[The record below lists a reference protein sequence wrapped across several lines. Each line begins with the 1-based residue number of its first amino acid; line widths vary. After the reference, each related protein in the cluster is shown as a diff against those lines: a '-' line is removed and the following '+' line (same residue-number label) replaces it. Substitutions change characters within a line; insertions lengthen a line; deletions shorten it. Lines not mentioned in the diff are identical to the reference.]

1 MVSSSE
7 KTPPRRQERKSGYIY
22 CYLSVTQSCLTLRH
36 LMDCSKEGLPG
47 YLQVCNKGSR
57 QSEHQRS
64 AFYVWKDRNKAFY
77 GWKVKEYS
85 ILYTAKY
92 KPLGSLNS
100 FLSYAPQLSGANLV
114 SSFTLLL
121 ALPQILSN
129 HCGGWQH
136 PMD

>member
-1 MVSSSE
+1 
-7 KTPPRRQERKSGYIY
+7 
-22 CYLSVTQSCLTLRH
+22 
-36 LMDCSKEGLPG
+36 MDCSKEGLPG

-121 ALPQILSN
+121 AFPQLLSS
-129 HCGGWQH
+129 HHGGWCRGGVTESTGSQFWEPSFTFEGQKA
-136 PMD
+136 PMAMTVLAC

>member
-1 MVSSSE
+1 MKIE
-7 KTPPRRQERKSGYIY
+7 
-22 CYLSVTQSCLTLRH
+22 
-36 LMDCSKEGLPG
+36 
-47 YLQVCNKGSR
+47 
-57 QSEHQRS
+57 
-64 AFYVWKDRNKAFY
+64 FY

-85 ILYTAKY
+85 ILYMAKY

-114 SSFTLLL
+114 SLFALLH
-121 ALPQILSN
+121 AFPQILSN